1 MGLNFQDTQAAV
13 RNIVQ
18 NSARYFTDYNN
29 SMQNLDASISN
40 YNVIQFAHAD
50 AHTLTPPRASVPLD
64 ASNISV
70 TKVSSLGV
78 TVVGQEL
85 LFSICRPKCFFLGVF
100 FGFLERGKDAKRLRA
115 ELTLI

>member
-1 MGLNFQDTQAAV
+1 MEQPLQRMDGAQLP
-13 RNIVQ
+13 R
-18 NSARYFTDYNN
+18 
-29 SMQNLDASISN
+29 
-40 YNVIQFAHAD
+40 
-50 AHTLTPPRASVPLD
+50 HTSCCPQHSSKQCKVLYRLHVPLD

-85 LFSICRPKCFFLGVF
+85 LFSICRPKWFFWV
-100 FGFLERGKDAKRLRA
+100 FLERGKDAKRLRA